1 MTDPFW
7 EDIKEYLDTLPRYTQ
22 EELEKLV
29 SGSIIIAQVE
39 KENND

>member
-1 MTDPFW
+1 MSETFW

-22 EELEKLV
+22 EELEELF
-29 SGSIIIAQVE
+29 SGSVIVVKIE